1 MAKLNKKT
9 VCLLCLLFSLIF
21 TLQFVFASEDSNYNK
36 ADFKIS
42 LNNYE
47 NIDGIEFSIY
57 KIGDLT
63 DNKIILSKDFSKY
76 PVDLSS
82 KNLDE
87 LNEYALTLKSYAY
100 KDNLNP
106 IYRGKTINKELHV
119 NLDRGVYL
127 VIGENLINGDNIYRT
142 NPFILLIDGEKS
154 KEIKSEPKFSTEINI
169 NKYKNIDVVKIWDDK
184 GYEKSR
190 PDNIE
195 ISLLENKNVVA
206 SAKLNQANN
215 WKHTFTNLN
224 PKASYMVL
232 ENNVNKNLYNVKI
245 DNISNSYTITNIKK
259 IDNPV
264 EKPEDTPQ
272 EKPKEKP
279 EDTPQDKP
287 DNKPEDK
294 PNEEKIPQTGQ
305 SWTAIYVFLAVGILS
320 IVIGLAK
327 EKKRRNTNEK

>member
-1 MAKLNKKT
+1 
-9 VCLLCLLFSLIF
+9 LIF

-57 KIGDLT
+57 KIGDLIN
-63 DNKIILSKDFSKY
+63 NKIILNNDFAKY

-87 LNEYALTLKSYAY
+87 LNEYALTLKSYVY

-106 IYRGKTINKELHV
+106 IYIGKTINKELHV
-119 NLDRGVYL
+119 NLNRGVYL

-142 NPFILLIDGEKS
+142 NPFILLVDGEKS
-154 KEIKSEPKFSTEINI
+154 KEIKSEPKFITEINI
-169 NKYKNIDVVKIWDDK
+169 NKYENIDVVKIWDDK

-206 SAKLNQANN
+206 SVKLNQANN

-224 PKASYMVL
+224 SKASYIIL
-232 ENNVNKNLYNVKI
+232 ENNVDKNLYNVKI
-245 DNISNSYTITNIKK
+245 DNISNIYTITNIKK

-264 EKPEDTPQ
+264 EKPEDTPV
-272 EKPKEKP
+272 EKPEDTPKEKP
-279 EDTPQDKP
+279 EDTPKDKP
-287 DNKPEDK
+287 EDKPEDK
-294 PNEEKIPQTGQ
+294 PNEGKIPQTGQ
-305 SWTAIYVFLAVGILS
+305 SWTAFYVFLAVGILS
-320 IVIGLAK
+320 IAIGLFK